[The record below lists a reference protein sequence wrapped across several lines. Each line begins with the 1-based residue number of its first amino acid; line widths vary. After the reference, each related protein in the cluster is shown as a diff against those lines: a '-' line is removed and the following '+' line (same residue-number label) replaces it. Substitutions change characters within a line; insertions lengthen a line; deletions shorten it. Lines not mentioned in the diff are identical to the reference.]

1 MVVESRDWRSS
12 KADEEEKTRGEATLA
27 NKQRGGKVEEN
38 FNKRKGKK
46 NMKVDLARNSPG

>member
-27 NKQRGGKVEEN
+27 NKKRGGKVQEN
-38 FNKRKGKK
+38 FNKRKGEK
-46 NMKVDLARNSPG
+46 NMKVDLTRNSPG

>member
-12 KADEEEKTRGEATLA
+12 EADEEEKTRGEATLA

-46 NMKVDLARNSPG
+46 NMKVDLTRNSPG

>member
-38 FNKRKGKK
+38 FNKRKREK
-46 NMKVDLARNSPG
+46 NMKADLTRNSPG